1 MKATVRVLSLTPRF
15 VFRINNARLEAARNV
30 FLGLE
35 DDDGFT
41 GHGEGA
47 PGKFFGEQAD
57 GVHAKLERAADWLR
71 GVEVRTPA
79 CIGRVWDEAWEFLEP
94 FRSAQAAL
102 DLALW
107 DLVAKRGGVSV
118 AEIALGE
125 KPRPVKSF
133 ATIGLSEPD
142 ELKVKVAELRGFP
155 LIKVKMDRGADL
167 DAVRFIR
174 DETGAAIAVDA
185 NRAWS
190 GAGLPALAAQLADLG
205 VLFIEQPL
213 PIEEDARMESLLPL
227 SALPVFAD
235 ESCANAG
242 DLERM
247 PGRFTGFNIKLSKCG
262 GLTPALKMLRRGR
275 ELGLQVMV
283 GCRLESSLSIAA
295 GMVVAQQAD
304 YADLDGAWLLGDDP
318 FTGLPLRMGE
328 LAPSGAPGFGVQ
340 PAGISEWIL

>member
-1 MKATVRVLSLTPRF
+1 MKASVRVQELTPRF
-15 VFRINNARLEAARNV
+15 VFRINNARVETTRNV
-30 FLGLE
+30 FLRVE
-35 DDDGFT
+35 DESGVA
-41 GHGEGA
+41 GYGEGA
-47 PGKFFGEQAD
+47 PSKFFGEQVD
-57 GVHAKLERAADWLR
+57 EVLAKLERATDWLR

-79 CIGRVWDEAWEFLEP
+79 CIGRVWEEAWEFLKP

-107 DLVAKRGGVSV
+107 DLVAKRKGAGV

-125 KPRPVKSF
+125 KPRAVKSF
-133 ATIGLSEPD
+133 ATIGLSDPD

-174 DETGAAIAVDA
+174 EETGATIAVDA
-185 NRAWS
+185 NRAWGGADLPELS
-190 GAGLPALAAQLADLG
+190 GRLAELG

-295 GMVVAQQAD
+295 GAVVAQQAD
-304 YADLDGAWLLGDDP
+304 YADLDGAWLLGNDP
-318 FTGLPLRMGE
+318 FTGLPLLKGE

-340 PAGISEWIL
+340 PAGP